1 MGAAAGDKRV
11 VGFSSFPSPSS
22 PRHSLPASKLGL
34 PTPQED
40 SALPTGLRNELP
52 DGDHVPCHD
61 GHGMGELQGKG
72 GRPSLPP
79 PTSASESMDKAESEP
94 KAMGEGLSPPISS
107 VASFVDSSSP
117 VACVLVAC
125 QEGGQGKEGF
135 PPQIG
140 PPRVESVLGGLG
152 SFVAG
157 NPQLPP
163 MGSENLAGQKG
174 LGESIN
180 GVSVEARVGHE
191 VGTGKGSPRAG
202 EQTPPW
208 ESKSGWNKRGETAGG
223 NEQPAS
229 RISQSQS

>member
-34 PTPQED
+34 QTPQED
-40 SALPTGLRNELP
+40 SALPTGLQNELP

-61 GHGMGELQGKG
+61 GHGMGKLQGKG

-79 PTSASESMDKAESEP
+79 PTSASESMDKAESDP
-94 KAMGEGLSPPISS
+94 KAVGEDLSPPISS

-125 QEGGQGKEGF
+125 QAGGQGKEGF
-135 PPQIG
+135 PPQVG
-140 PPRVESVLGGLG
+140 PPKVESVLGGLG

-157 NPQLPP
+157 NPQLAP

-223 NEQPAS
+223 NGQPAS